1 MKIAFNRKVRRS
13 PWGGGAH
20 FATVLED
27 YLAKVGHSIVHNLE
41 EGIDVIIMLDP
52 RQEEGGFGIGEII
65 EYKERC
71 PNVRVLHRVNDT
83 DYARGLKASSGDDR
97 AYLEPLIMWA
107 NRYADQTVYI
117 SKWVQGHYQERSRE
131 WTKPMSVGVVI
142 ANGCDTTFFY
152 PKTER
157 ELHKPLRL
165 VTHHWS
171 QNKNK
176 GLDLY
181 ERIDKLIAAGAP
193 LEFTY
198 VGRPC
203 DGFHPKHTTVIAP
216 LYGEALG
223 DELRKHDVYVTAA
236 RWEACGSHHIE
247 GAACGLPVVYHNDG
261 GGVVELCKRYGEGIN
276 DVSGFKDA
284 LTKVKKNYRSYAASA
299 ESADLSSD
307 TMCEKY
313 LDVLMRM

>member
-1 MKIAFNRKVRRS
+1 VKIAFNRKIRRS

-20 FATVLED
+20 FAVVLED
-27 YLAKVGHSIVHNLE
+27 YLVKIGHSIVHNLE

-52 RQEEGGFGIGEII
+52 RQEEGGFGISEII

-71 PNVRVLHRVNDT
+71 PNVKILHRVNDT

-97 AYLEPLIMWA
+97 AYLEPLIIWA

-131 WTKPMSVGVVI
+131 WTKPMNVGTVI
-142 ANGCDTTFFY
+142 TNGCDTSFFY

-171 QNKNK
+171 TNPNK

-181 ERIDKLIAAGAP
+181 KHIDELIDCGAN

-198 VGRPC
+198 VGRYPV
-203 DGFHPKHTTVIAP
+203 GHVPKHTKIVAP
-216 LYGEALG
+216 LYGTELG

-236 RWEACGSHHIE
+236 RHEACGSHHIE
-247 GAACGLPVVYHNDG
+247 GAACGMPVIYHNEG
-261 GGVVELCKRYGEGIN
+261 GGVVEMCSRYGVGID
-276 DVSGFKDA
+276 DVSDFKQA
-284 LTKVKKNYRSYAASA
+284 LTKIKNHYDSYRWSA
-299 ESADLSSD
+299 ESADLSAE

-313 LDVLMRM
+313 LELIKRM